1 MSRSLFI
8 GKADEEK
15 TRVTYLFLMEFA
27 IIWLSVWNDLL
38 LASILSFP
46 QFVPVFTIHQADKA
60 GDACIW
66 YVAVSTQ
73 ILLCD
78 EEILKNQL

>member
-15 TRVTYLFLMEFA
+15 TRVTSLFLMEFA
-27 IIWLSVWNDLL
+27 TIWLSVWKDLL
-38 LASILSFP
+38 PASIPSFP
-46 QFVPVFTIHQADKA
+46 PFVPVFMIQQMDKA

-66 YVAVSTQ
+66 YVAASTQ
-73 ILLCD
+73 ILLHG
-78 EEILKNQL
+78 EEILRNPL